1 MRNFIWW
8 IFIAFTSFFASAF
21 AVPKEVTIEDAQRFA
36 INHNF
41 GLQALKMEIEANKA
55 EQTIARSFFLPRF
68 GAVGGFE
75 NREGNS
81 KRDSATLGYLY
92 GTWNLF
98 NGFADQMNVKKS
110 SVLVQ
115 VAESSFRLAEI
126 ELKTEIMRLFY
137 RYLYQKSIYSSF
149 EQARQLNGNH
159 LASAR
164 KRRASGLISESD
176 LMDFE
181 LRDSSINSEMRSIQQ
196 QMDETKLGL
205 VRLMGPE
212 LGTSFEPVGALPH
225 MHLVGGIDDYLSQV
239 SSSVENLKQSMLETE
254 SAVYELRKSR
264 STWLPAVD
272 LAVRVGALPIDERLA
287 DSTRGMTGMVTA
299 RWEFFSGLNTSGQI
313 RRAEAQLSQR
323 ELESK
328 QILLGAM
335 AAVEVAIRKL
345 KSIEERVDLEVQNE
359 ERAYKL
365 YKSTLGEY
373 NRGLK
378 NSTDLKA
385 AEQILLDARL
395 RRVGFK
401 NEFLETK
408 SELERTYNIRLQ
420 LQEHKDKH

>member
-1 MRNFIWW
+1 MKRFILLFL
-8 IFIAFTSFFASAF
+8 IGSASARVF
-21 AVPKEVTIEDAQRFA
+21 AAPKEVTLEDAQRFA
-36 INHNF
+36 VNHNF
-41 GLQALKMEIEANKA
+41 GLQALKAEIDANRA

-68 GAVGGFE
+68 GAIGGFE
-75 NREGNS
+75 NKEGNS

-98 NGFADQMNVKKS
+98 NGFADQMEIKKS
-110 SVLVQ
+110 TILVQ
-115 VAESSFRLAEI
+115 LAESNFRLAEI
-126 ELKTEIMRLFY
+126 ELKTEIRRLFY
-137 RYLYQKSIYSSF
+137 RYLYQKSISSSYD
-149 EQARQLNGNH
+149 QARQLNGNH
-159 LASAR
+159 LTSAR
-164 KRRASGLISESD
+164 KRRASGLISDSD

-181 LRDSSINSEMRSIQQ
+181 LRDSSLNSEMRLIKQ

-212 LGTSFEPVGALPH
+212 MGTSFEPVGILPH

-239 SSSVENLKQSMLETE
+239 STSVESLKQSMFQTE
-254 SAVYELRKSR
+254 GAVYDLRKSR
-264 STWLPAVD
+264 SAWFPSVD
-272 LAVRVGALPIDERLA
+272 LAVRVGALPIDERLD

-299 RWEFFSGLNTSGQI
+299 KWEFFSGLNTSGQI
-313 RRAEAQLSQR
+313 RRAEAQLSRR
-323 ELESK
+323 ELETK
-328 QILLGAM
+328 QMLLGAM

-345 KSIEERVDLEVQNE
+345 QSIEERVDLEMQNE
-359 ERAYKL
+359 ERAHKL

-385 AEQILLDARL
+385 VEQILLDARL

-408 SELERTYNIRLQ
+408 SELERTYNIQ
-420 LQEHKDKH
+420 LKVKEHEDKH